1 MLDEI
6 DEVPEL
12 PRLDV
17 RLTAVAPGLEAGRSA
32 EDWVRSW
39 NDREG
44 FWTNLRN
51 IEHWLSRAREAST

>member
-6 DEVPEL
+6 TEMREPPCL
-12 PRLDV
+12 APQL
-17 RLTAVAPGLEAGRSA
+17 LATATLLEAEQPPA
-32 EDWVRSW
+32 DWLRSW

-51 IEHWLSRAREAST
+51 IDHWLARAREV